1 MLNLTETILK
11 VLSQNSWGI
20 YYKVDPI
27 EKVKAQEAVT
37 FYRVNEIS
45 MSDFLNAFENA
56 IKESLE
62 NKEDKK

>member
-27 EKVKAQEAVT
+27 EKVKAQEGMT
-37 FYRVNEIS
+37 LYRVNEINIS
-45 MSDFLNAFENA
+45 VFLTSFEDA

>member
-27 EKVKAQEAVT
+27 EKVKAQEGMT
-37 FYRVNEIS
+37 LYRVNEINI
-45 MSDFLNAFENA
+45 SDFLTSLEDA